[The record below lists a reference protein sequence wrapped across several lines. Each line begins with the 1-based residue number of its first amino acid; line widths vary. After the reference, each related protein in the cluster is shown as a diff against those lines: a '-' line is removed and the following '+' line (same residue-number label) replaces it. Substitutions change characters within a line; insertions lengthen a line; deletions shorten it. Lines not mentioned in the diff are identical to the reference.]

1 MELLWAHLKDY
12 LLAFILP
19 RKLYMTNAMA
29 VQYTVNAR
37 TKSGGGGSGSSNKG
51 DKGPIRTILTGNKI
65 MDMVFFHTM
74 GDPTPGKGSS
84 LMGKSRTSGPK
95 IELEMN

>member
-1 MELLWAHLKDY
+1 MGILKRLFTCLY
-12 LLAFILP
+12 FAE
-19 RKLYMTNAMA
+19 KLYMTNAMA